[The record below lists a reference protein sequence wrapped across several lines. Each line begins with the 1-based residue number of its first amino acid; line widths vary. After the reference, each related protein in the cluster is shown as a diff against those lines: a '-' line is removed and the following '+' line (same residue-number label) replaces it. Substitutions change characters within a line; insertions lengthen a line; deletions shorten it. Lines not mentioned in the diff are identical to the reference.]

1 MILLL
6 TAIVLL
12 VVYRQRRR
20 KSNNNGKH
28 IKYNGEPHHVTLN
41 LNDLR
46 AMTNTPTAS
55 APPPPAPAT
64 NGKVSNGNLYNSI
77 ATSDLDS
84 DRELGNG
91 KLLNGDT
98 YREPFDGIQGRKLP
112 DLPRGKMPES
122 GTGEC

>member
-1 MILLL
+1 M
-6 TAIVLL
+6 
-12 VVYRQRRR
+12 
-20 KSNNNGKH
+20 
-28 IKYNGEPHHVTLN
+28 TLN

-46 AMTNTPTAS
+46 AMTNPPTTS
-55 APPPPAPAT
+55 APPPAT

-84 DRELGNG
+84 DRDIGNG

-122 GTGEC
+122 GTGKMPLMLDDGSTYYLHRFEVISK